1 MVMKARI
8 ENGQIKLYGHVPQD
22 FENILNF
29 RMAGDEIHKQ
39 HGFYDVVTPR
49 YDPDY
54 WRLGELYFDE
64 EKQVFTYE
72 LSGIPTEEIKD
83 NLKKEFEMA
92 KDRTRK
98 ELLDALVDKMIE
110 LHRSELPEGLVQ
122 LWDILKAENQ
132 RVLSTIGDMEV
143 NDPDALRKYRIRP
156 EDVNWFIDN
165 IRKFKH

>member
-1 MVMKARI
+1 MKARI

-29 RMAGDEIHKQ
+29 RKAGDEIHKQ

-54 WRLGELYFDE
+54 WRLGELYFDG

-72 LSGIPTEEIKD
+72 LVAIPIEEVKRRLSAD
-83 NLKKEFEMA
+83 FEIA
-92 KDRTRK
+92 KSRTRK

-110 LHRSELPEGLVQ
+110 LHRNELPEGLVQ
-122 LWDILKAENQ
+122 LWDTLIAENS
-132 RVLSTIGDMEV
+132 RVVATIDELAV
-143 NDPDALRKYRIRP
+143 EDPDTLRKFKVRP
-156 EDVNWFIDN
+156 EDVEGFVRGIQE
-165 IRKFKH
+165 FKV